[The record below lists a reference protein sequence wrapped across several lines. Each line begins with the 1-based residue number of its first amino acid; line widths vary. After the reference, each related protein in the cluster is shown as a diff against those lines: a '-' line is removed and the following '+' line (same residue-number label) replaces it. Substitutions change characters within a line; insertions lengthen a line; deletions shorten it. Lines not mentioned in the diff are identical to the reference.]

1 MNRTLISTISLIAFG
16 AAALGLSAQVPY
28 VKIITI
34 DMGKLLDNHYKT
46 EEQMAKLRDA
56 EQKAQD
62 ELERMVKEGNQLVE
76 QYKETVDQSKNTLLT
91 AEARSKAESDS
102 QKMLDEIQ
110 RRQAD
115 LQNFRATSQRSLQQ
129 RLNNFRSLL
138 LDEISK
144 KVADVAKRK
153 GGTFVVDK
161 SGPSLLGIPAVIYS
175 DPAYDI
181 TDEVMAE
188 INKERPAAP
197 APAVAPASA
206 PAAAPAATPA
216 PAGTTVT
223 PTVNVPG
230 LAPQK

>member
-1 MNRTLISTISLIAFG
+1 MNRTLISALSLIAFG
-16 AAALGLSAQVPY
+16 AAALGLAAQEPP
-28 VKIITI
+28 VKIITV

-62 ELERMVKEGNQLVE
+62 QLEQMVKEGNALVE
-76 QYKETVDQSKNTLLT
+76 QYKETVEQSKNTLLT
-91 AEARSKAESDS
+91 QEARTKAEGDS

-153 GGTFVVDK
+153 GATFVVDK
-161 SGPSLLGIPAVIYS
+161 SGPSLLGIPAIIYS
-175 DPAYDI
+175 DPGYDI
-181 TDEVMAE
+181 TDEVLAE
-188 INKERPAAP
+188 INKDRPPAPPAAP
-197 APAVAPASA
+197 AAAPTATA
-206 PAAAPAATPA
+206 PAAAPAATTETPS
-216 PAGTTVT
+216 VT
-223 PTVNVPG
+223 VPG
-230 LAPQK
+230 LAPKK

>member
-1 MNRTLISTISLIAFG
+1 MNRTLISALSLIAFG
-16 AAALGLSAQVPY
+16 AAALGLSAQEPP
-28 VKIITI
+28 VKIITV

-62 ELERMVKEGNQLVE
+62 QLEEMVKEGNALVE

-91 AEARSKAESDS
+91 QEARAKADSDS

-153 GGTFVVDK
+153 GATFVVDK

-175 DPAYDI
+175 DPGYDI
-181 TDEVMAE
+181 TDEVLAE
-188 INKERPAAP
+188 INKDRPPAPPAVPTAAPAAGAP
-197 APAVAPASA
+197 APA
-206 PAAAPAATPA
+206 PAAKTE
-216 PAGTTVT
+216 T
-223 PTVNVPG
+223 PTVTVPG

>member
-1 MNRTLISTISLIAFG
+1 MNRTLKSALSLIAFG
-16 AAALGLSAQVPY
+16 TAALGLSAQVPP

-56 EQKAQD
+56 EQKAQ
-62 ELERMVKEGNQLVE
+62 EQLEQMVKEGNQLVE
-76 QYKETVDQSKNTLLT
+76 QYKEAVDQSKNTLLT
-91 AEARSKAESDS
+91 QDARTKAESDS
-102 QKMLDEIQ
+102 QKMLDDIQ

-153 GGTFVVDK
+153 GATFVVDK

-188 INKERPAAP
+188 INKERPATPP
-197 APAVAPASA
+197 AA
-206 PAAAPAATPA
+206 PAAATAPAATPA
-216 PAGTTVT
+216 PAGTTESPAVT
-223 PTVNVPG
+223 VPG

>member
-1 MNRTLISTISLIAFG
+1 MNRTLISALSLIAFG
-16 AAALGLSAQVPY
+16 AAALGLSAQEPT
-28 VKIITI
+28 VKIITV
-34 DMGKLLDNHYKT
+34 DMSQLLDKHFKT

-56 EQKAQD
+56 EQQAQTQ
-62 ELERMVKEGNQLVE
+62 LEQMVKEGNQLVE
-76 QYKETVDQSKNTLLT
+76 QYKEASEQSKNTLLT
-91 AEARSKAESDS
+91 QEARAKADSDS

-144 KVADVAKRK
+144 KVADIAKHK
-153 GGTFVVDK
+153 GATFVVDK

-175 DPAYDI
+175 DSAYDI
-181 TDEVMAE
+181 TDEVLAE
-188 INKERPAAP
+188 INKDRPP
-197 APAVAPASA
+197 APPAA
-206 PAAAPAATPA
+206 PAAAPAPGAPATAPA
-216 PAGTTVT
+216 PTITKET
-223 PTVNVPG
+223 PTVTVPG

>member
-1 MNRTLISTISLIAFG
+1 
-16 AAALGLSAQVPY
+16 
-28 VKIITI
+28 
-34 DMGKLLDNHYKT
+34 
-46 EEQMAKLRDA
+46 MAKLRDA
-56 EQKAQD
+56 EQQAQTQ
-62 ELERMVKEGNQLVE
+62 LEQMVKEGNALVE

-91 AEARSKAESDS
+91 ADARSKAEADS

-144 KVADVAKRK
+144 KVAEMAKRK
-153 GGTFVVDK
+153 GATFVVDK
-161 SGPSLLGIPAVIYS
+161 SGPSLLGIPSIIYA

-188 INKERPAAP
+188 INKDRPPTPPAAP
-197 APAVAPASA
+197 ATAAPAAGAPGVAPS
-206 PAAAPAATPA
+206 AAPAAT
-216 PAGTTVT
+216 TES
-223 PTVNVPG
+223 PTVVVPG